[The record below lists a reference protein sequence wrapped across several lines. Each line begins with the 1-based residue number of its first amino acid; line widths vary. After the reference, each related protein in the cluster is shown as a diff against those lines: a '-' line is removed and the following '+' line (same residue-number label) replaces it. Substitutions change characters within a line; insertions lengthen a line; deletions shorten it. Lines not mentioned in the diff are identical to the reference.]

1 MTDLVITG
9 ITGFLGR
16 HVVDEALARGMY
28 NHIYGI
34 SRRWEDQERLAREWG
49 NRVTMING
57 DVRDYNSLRDLFL
70 LVQKN
75 NPTVDPDV
83 IHTAAYKH
91 ISMAQVN
98 TRDVVD
104 VNIIGT
110 RNLIDICNVYGVRN
124 LVFVSTDKAAA
135 PVNVYGQS
143 KAIAEQMVLNAGGAV
158 LRFGNIW
165 GSTGSLVNKW
175 HREMRKDNPV
185 LEITEPSM
193 TRYFYMIEDAVDY
206 ILMATDYSN
215 CKIIPN
221 LKSTTIQELA
231 EAYQVAYNKKAQVK
245 IIGIRPGEKMHEQ
258 MTYPEELSQSD
269 VRVLHNHYLQLTPGR
284 FGELP
289 GGFEGMLSSGF
300 AQRFNEKELVDMI
313 NVTKEL

>member
-1 MTDLVITG
+1 MTDLIVTG

-16 HVVDEALARGMY
+16 HIVDEALVRGMY
-28 NHIYGI
+28 RHIYGI
-34 SRRWEDQERLAREWG
+34 SRRWVDQEELSRKWG

-57 DVRDYNSLRDLFL
+57 DIRDREAVKDVFG
-70 LVQKN
+70 KA
-75 NPTVDPDV
+75 DWPDV
-83 IHTAAYKH
+83 IHAAAYKH
-91 ISMAQVN
+91 ISMAQAN
-98 TRDVVD
+98 TREVVS
-104 VNIIGT
+104 VNIDGTQNVLDVFSEYDT
-110 RNLIDICNVYGVRN
+110 RNF
-124 LVFVSTDKAAA
+124 VFISTDKAAA

-143 KAIAEQMVLNAGGAV
+143 KAIGEQIVLNSGGVV
-158 LRFGNIW
+158 LRFGNVW
-165 GSTGSLVNKW
+165 GSTGSLVQKW
-175 HREMRKDNPV
+175 HREMRKGNPV

-221 LKSTTIQELA
+221 LKSTTILELA
-231 EAYQVAYNKKAQVK
+231 EAYQVAYNKKAGIK

-258 MTYPEELSQSD
+258 MTCPEEMSQSN
-269 VRVLHNHYLQLTPGR
+269 VHILHNRYLKLTPGT

-300 AQRFNEKELVDMI
+300 AQRFSENELIEMI